1 MSESQSLCTL
11 ILWIDGHQ
19 GVVQFV
25 FRELDLALAA
35 LKNIEDAIDARAVAK
50 EFERSNSPVM
60 RIEDSYGRTLIMR
73 VSRIVAAQVTDCA
86 EELNGQADLTILQAH
101 ANTKL
106 QKRAQQDPM
115 LSGRPMIVPAH
126 QGGAPGPLPFQR

>member
-86 EELNGQADLTILQAH
+86 EELNGQADLT
-101 ANTKL
+101 
-106 QKRAQQDPM
+106 
-115 LSGRPMIVPAH
+115 
-126 QGGAPGPLPFQR
+126 

>member
-35 LKNIEDAIDARAVAK
+35 LKNIEDAIK